1 CYIAAHAYVTGTLVA
16 GPHCTINPFTVV
28 RGDVR
33 LGHSVRIGAHTSI
46 LAFNHTITDPDV
58 AVFRQPISAQGI
70 VIGDDVWIGSHVMI
84 LDGVTIGDRAVVAA
98 GSVVT
103 KDVPAGAIVA
113 GNPAKVKKWRGPGG
127 APVAGGGG
135 AAPPG
140 QAPLAAQVG
149 DFAARARQD
158 AETILAR
165 SWAATIAD
173 GRYVDAPGAP
183 PTVRARC
190 DAIEIAR
197 YLLGDVPDQL
207 SAEQHVQRLL
217 TLQDP
222 DSGM

>member
-113 GNPAKVKKWRGPGG
+113 GNPAKVKKWRVPG
-127 APVAGGGG
+127 AP
-135 AAPPG
+135 AADSG
-140 QAPLAAQVG
+140 TAAA
-149 DFAARARQD
+149 AARAPQPR
-158 AETILAR
+158 
-165 SWAATIAD
+165 AD
-173 GRYVDAPGAP
+173 PAAPGAP
-183 PTVRARC
+183 GTDLR
-190 DAIEIAR
+190 
-197 YLLGDVPDQL
+197 
-207 SAEQHVQRLL
+207 
-217 TLQDP
+217 
-222 DSGM
+222 